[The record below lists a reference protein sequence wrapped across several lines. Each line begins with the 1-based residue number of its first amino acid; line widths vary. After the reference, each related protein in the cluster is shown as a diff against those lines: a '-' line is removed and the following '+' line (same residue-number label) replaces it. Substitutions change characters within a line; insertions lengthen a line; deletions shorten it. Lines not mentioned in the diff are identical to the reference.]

1 MNSQITRSE
10 IEFIIIIIIKNLQGN
25 ESLGLGGFKG
35 ELYLPISNYSRKTE
49 EEGTLPNSFYD
60 TAIILIA
67 KLGKDTSKR
76 KMTVQCI

>member
-10 IEFIIIIIIKNLQGN
+10 IEFIMIIIINVQGN

-49 EEGTLPNSFYD
+49 EEGTLPNSF
-60 TAIILIA
+60 IL
-67 KLGKDTSKR
+67 
-76 KMTVQCI
+76 

>member
-10 IEFIIIIIIKNLQGN
+10 IEFIIIRKLQGN
-25 ESLGLGGFKG
+25 EGPGLGGFKG
-35 ELYLPISNYSRKTE
+35 EVYLPFSNYSRKIE

-60 TAIILIA
+60 TTIILRA

-76 KMTVQCI
+76 KMTVHYI